1 MFKTI
6 KLSDEVTRSK
16 QDQIIK
22 LISQSFYKEL
32 LNYGIK
38 SRDIVTLS
46 MNLLDYV
53 VKSKPELIDK
63 NDSYHEFSV
72 KKIKN
77 NWETEKKITIDDVSI
92 SPLKEDDLDVFL
104 PWMVKK
110 AAKQT
115 LIGFLPKTLEESQ
128 KYFFDSARNFFSI
141 YHEDGNL
148 IGFIGAH
155 ETSNMFKNIE
165 MKKYIGNE
173 EYRKQGFGK
182 KATFLFLYYVFEII
196 KFNKVN
202 IYSID
207 TNIRNVNLNSKFGFE
222 LEGVLIKEIIY
233 DDTFRDVLRM
243 GLHHDRWEKIF
254 LK

>member
-53 VKSKPELIDK
+53 VKSKPELIGK

-92 SPLKEDDLDVFL
+92 SP
-104 PWMVKK
+104 
-110 AAKQT
+110 
-115 LIGFLPKTLEESQ
+115 
-128 KYFFDSARNFFSI
+128 
-141 YHEDGNL
+141 
-148 IGFIGAH
+148 
-155 ETSNMFKNIE
+155 
-165 MKKYIGNE
+165 
-173 EYRKQGFGK
+173 
-182 KATFLFLYYVFEII
+182 
-196 KFNKVN
+196 
-202 IYSID
+202 
-207 TNIRNVNLNSKFGFE
+207 
-222 LEGVLIKEIIY
+222 
-233 DDTFRDVLRM
+233 
-243 GLHHDRWEKIF
+243 
-254 LK
+254 